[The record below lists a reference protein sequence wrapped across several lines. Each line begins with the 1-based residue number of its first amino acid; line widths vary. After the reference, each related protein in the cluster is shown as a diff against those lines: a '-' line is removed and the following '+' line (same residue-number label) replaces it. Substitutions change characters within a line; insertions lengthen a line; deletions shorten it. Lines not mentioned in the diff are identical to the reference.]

1 MNTELME
8 GIYAYIKKRNQKG
21 VPPTIREIC
30 RELGIKSTSTA
41 HKYVSILVDQ
51 GVIEKDSKLTRTLTI
66 PGMRS
71 TMVPLVGVIT
81 AGVPITAIQN
91 IESYIPFSL
100 PDSDDEELFALRVRG
115 DSMIDA
121 GIFEDDI
128 VIIEKNT
135 VAENGDYVV
144 ALIGDEATVK
154 TFYKETSRIRL
165 QPENP
170 NYDPIYA
177 DDLTI
182 LGTVKSLV
190 RNF

>member
-51 GVIEKDSKLTRTLTI
+51 GAIEKDSRLTRTLTI

-91 IESYIPFSL
+91 IESYIPFSP
-100 PDSDDEELFALRVRG
+100 PDSDNKELFALRVRG

-128 VIIEKNT
+128 VIIEKDT
-135 VAENGDYVV
+135 VAENGDYVA